1 VPKLT
6 RVVLFCHRGALTP
19 RSSGFSMQPCGE
31 AFASSARVRLFT
43 LVSAKVLRV
52 HDWQVWL
59 LRDLH
64 HHMERRPKPL
74 ASAP

>member
-1 VPKLT
+1 
-6 RVVLFCHRGALTP
+6 
-19 RSSGFSMQPCGE
+19 MQPCGE

>member
-1 VPKLT
+1 M
-6 RVVLFCHRGALTP
+6 CSA
-19 RSSGFSMQPCGE
+19 
-31 AFASSARVRLFT
+31 ARVRLFT

-74 ASAP
+74 RLNPAYATGPTEELPNS